1 MSFYQQLLRDTASE
15 RNGFVAIPIVQQA
28 LSQGVDRATYIHYLT
43 QAYHHVRYTVPL
55 LCLAASRCT
64 PADQIYQTALLD
76 YIDEE
81 KGHDEWILED
91 IAALGG
97 DAEAVRHG
105 QAGLA
110 CEVMVG
116 HAHYLIE
123 HVSPYGMLGMVHVLE
138 GMSAALANAGA
149 AGIAKRLGAVDGKG
163 FSYLR
168 SHGALDEGHQ
178 DFFARLVDSFQDPAK
193 EALILRATRSFY
205 RLYGDVFREVAD
217 WQAVNHAA

>member
-1 MSFYQQLLRDTASE
+1 MSFYQQLLRETTAE
-15 RNGFVAIPIVQQA
+15 RNAFIAVPIVQEA
-28 LSQGVDRATYIHYLT
+28 LTQGVDRATYVQYLT

-64 PADQIYQTALLD
+64 TTDRLYQTALLD
-76 YIDEE
+76 YVDEE
-81 KGHDEWILED
+81 KGHDEWILDD

-97 DAEAVRHG
+97 DAESVRHG
-105 QAGLA
+105 LPRAA

-149 AGIAKRLGAVDGKG
+149 AGIAKRLGVSDGKG

-178 DFFARLVDSFQDPAK
+178 DFFARLVDSFADPAK
-193 EALILRATRSFY
+193 EAQITRATKTFY
-205 RLYGDVFREVAD
+205 RLYGDVFRDVAA
-217 WQAVNHAA
+217 WREENHAT